1 MNWNGIV
8 SLFLACIEFLL
19 LVNLLIFSGKNRA
32 NGIIYIIIA
41 LLSCYQVLEF
51 LICAIGIDSSL
62 IAYLAFVDISF
73 LPPLNFL
80 FILYITKLN
89 SKLKYTLFI
98 PAIFFITYYLIVVE
112 QFEVVQCT
120 VLYATYN
127 YPLGDIYGFFYYS
140 PILTAFLI
148 LLRKKKEI
156 DKKQF
161 NWLLTAY
168 LFIIVP
174 VVAGFTLLYLNLP
187 VLIKS
192 MESVLCKFAFGY
204 AVALSIF
211 CLNNKTE
218 LK

>member
-1 MNWNGIV
+1 M
-8 SLFLACIEFLL
+8 
-19 LVNLLIFSGKNRA
+19 
-32 NGIIYIIIA
+32 
-41 LLSCYQVLEF
+41 LSCYQVLEF